1 MRFVSNDQR
10 RAVFAN
16 MFSKR
21 IPSKL
26 EMFTDA
32 DWKLKVSAENIP
44 TTSFDLATDIPAY
57 EAKKL
62 IEELDEESLAG
73 IKKVAVVSPKVMA
86 AYGAESGFYSGE
98 EDKVPFGRLD
108 APKIVVEA
116 DLGRGKR
123 GRPSKEGRLGSVAS
137 REIARGAFK
146 HMYHD
151 INLPDEG
158 GASITSDLPYDLLE
172 EKYLMQVYDDYIP
185 PKDRFNAMQGVMP
198 DLDDEV
204 WRLRS
209 TWRLS
214 NPDTMEARAWRM
226 GHKPKVGVET
236 FVELPKGTGGRPA
249 GSKNKPKE
257 ERPLSEVMDDIVEE
271 RSKSAPIEDKKSLH
285 EEDVVNYRTVA
296 DFILT
301 PGNLNYIQLMDDS
314 LLDNMVD
321 YATSYWG
328 GKYGLLRDKLLEEKG
343 KRNVGS
349 DFSKKGVS
357 YRIKLDLSNDELQK
371 YWGLRDKAYDRGLD
385 SEVRNAA
392 KKEFQAYAKQ
402 FENRDHEL
410 IEEER

>member
-1 MRFVSNDQR
+1 MRFGSDDQR
-10 RAVFAN
+10 RAAFAN
-16 MFSKR
+16 MFAKR
-21 IPSKL
+21 TPSKL
-26 EMFTDA
+26 EMFTDESG
-32 DWKLKVSAENIP
+32 KLRVSAENIP
-44 TTSFDLATDIPAY
+44 TTSFELATDIPPV
-57 EAKKL
+57 EAKK
-62 IEELDEESLAG
+62 IISQLDEESLAG
-73 IKKVAVVSPKVMA
+73 VKKVALASPKVMK
-86 AYGAESGFYSGE
+86 AYEAEGGFYSGE
-98 EDKVPFGRLD
+98 EDKIPFGRTD
-108 APKIVVEA
+108 APKIVAEA
-116 DLGRGKR
+116 DLRRGI
-123 GRPSKEGRLGSVAS
+123 GRPDKRDSLSTTTAKE
-137 REIARGAFK
+137 ITRGAFQN
-146 HMYHD
+146 MYHNV
-151 INLPDEG
+151 NLPDEG
-158 GASITSDLPYDLLE
+158 GASITTDLPYDLLE
-172 EKYLMQVYDDYIP
+172 EKYLMQVYDDYNP
-185 PKDRFNAMQGVMP
+185 PRDKWAMMQPIMQ
-198 DLDDEV
+198 DLEDEV
-204 WRLRS
+204 WRTRA
-209 TWRLS
+209 TWRLE

-236 FVELPKGTGGRPA
+236 FVELPKGKGGRPV
-249 GSKNKPKE
+249 GSKNKPKG

-271 RSKSAPIEDKKSLH
+271 RSKSVPDIDKNSLH